1 MRLIEESDCYWNN
14 ESMIGNCNIIQIEN
28 MVKPKYPP
36 RPEHRSMKCVFIS
49 DKEILLFGMADNN
62 YLFWI
67 SKTDI
72 SAIEENTEII
82 DFILYGEYENL
93 ASSGEE
99 ISVIKRYS
107 KNRNELYFFNL
118 YQSFDNLGNKIWTS
132 DVDVNIEY
140 DYEKKGGRT
149 LANLIATMPQ
159 KLIKL
164 SKDREDSGAY
174 KIVLKS
180 YLDMMDVTLSNPLE
194 DYIRIKDIL
203 DIMKQERYLLFSD
216 DYEIREM
223 YCRICD
229 KGDEKYNKYM
239 SYVR

>member
-1 MRLIEESDCYWNN
+1 MIQHMEKEYNLIKD
-14 ESMIGNCNIIQIEN
+14 INI
-28 MVKPKYPP
+28 VKPNYHP
-36 RPEHRSMKCVFIS
+36 RPEQRSMKGVFIS

-72 SAIEENTEII
+72 SDIEKNAEII
-82 DFILYGEYENL
+82 DYILYGEYENL

-99 ISVIKRYS
+99 IKVLNRYS

-118 YQSFDNLGNKIWTS
+118 YLSFDSRGNKIWTS
-132 DVDVNIEY
+132 DVYVNIEY
-140 DYEKKGGRT
+140 GYEKRGGRT
-149 LANLIATMPQ
+149 MANVIANMPQ
-159 KLIKL
+159 KLVKL
-164 SKDREDSGAY
+164 SQNREANGTY
-174 KIVLKS
+174 KIVLKD
-180 YLDMMDVTLSNPLE
+180 YLKMMDITLSDPWE
-194 DYIRIKDIL
+194 DYIRIKDVL
-203 DIMKQERYLLFSD
+203 DILRQERYLLFSD

-229 KGDEKYNKYM
+229 IGDEKYNKYM